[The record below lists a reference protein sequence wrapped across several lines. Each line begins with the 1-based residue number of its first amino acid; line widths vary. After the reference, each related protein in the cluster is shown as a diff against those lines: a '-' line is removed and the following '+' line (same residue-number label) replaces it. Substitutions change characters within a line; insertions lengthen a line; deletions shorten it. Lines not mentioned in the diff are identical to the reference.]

1 MSDSPR
7 LHSGPLDL
15 RVGAGL
21 VLGVGLLILS
31 LLTAK
36 GVDWG
41 TLGIA
46 LLFVTCAS
54 VALSGI
60 LPWVA
65 ATMLAVAYP
74 LVWFTPDHT
83 LQLAAISVFLVVLM
97 LLWNRERL
105 AALIFGMW
113 YLMCSVLLMAPFANP
128 SELATG
134 AFVWAGLLAAF
145 ALVGELLGR
154 QYTANEQLEA
164 RRRQELADQRQAI
177 ARELH
182 DTVVYS
188 TTMMVMR
195 AEAAKLNVARSPESH
210 ADEPDTEDQTANLT
224 EDLEFIANTGRR
236 ATADL
241 RAMLALLRVNE
252 TEGVNAAERFTI
264 PQTSLSQVLRD
275 QSAKVREA
283 GLTVQMAVEGDV
295 TELPEDVAGGLSM
308 IVTEACSNMVKH
320 ASRTAPATIMIDVQD
335 DVVECAFVNGLTSA
349 RAGRE
354 APGYGLVG
362 LQERTETL
370 GGTVDF
376 STTDSRWIIRVS
388 IPTKR

>member
-1 MSDSPR
+1 
-7 LHSGPLDL
+7 
-15 RVGAGL
+15 
-21 VLGVGLLILS
+21 
-31 LLTAK
+31 
-36 GVDWG
+36 
-41 TLGIA
+41 
-46 LLFVTCAS
+46 
-54 VALSGI
+54 
-60 LPWVA
+60 
-65 ATMLAVAYP
+65 
-74 LVWFTPDHT
+74 
-83 LQLAAISVFLVVLM
+83 M

-134 AFVWAGLLAAF
+134 AFVWTGLLAAF

-210 ADEPDTEDQTANLT
+210 ADEPDTKDQRANLT

-252 TEGVNAAERFTI
+252 TEGANAAERFTI

-320 ASRTAPATIMIDVQD
+320 ASRTVPATIMIDVQD